1 MPERVTT
8 NDTYKVGNGDVFI
21 SLAIGEGQFGT
32 SEVSIDGTR
41 LVRSSG
47 SIGGLRVGAG
57 PKVKGKDLKV
67 RSVVSDV
74 STMTDRMSVTY
85 RLNGGQATKS
95 IVAKGKVDKAGK
107 MLIFETT
114 FALS

>member
-1 MPERVTT
+1 MPEKVTT
-8 NDTYKVGNGDVFI
+8 NDTYRVGNGDVFI

-32 SEVSIDGTR
+32 SDVSIDGTR

-57 PKVKGKDLKV
+57 PRVKGKDLKV

-85 RLNGGQATKS
+85 RLNGGQGTKS
-95 IVAKGKVDKAGK
+95 ITAKGKVDKAGK